1 MDIAYFVRVLTA
13 LLLVNTSAAQIDNS
27 YKYLG
32 VSDRLPLP
40 IPLGINQQQQEPSPS
55 PAPLPQIV
63 NTEAS
68 FKPLK
73 LKQPVQVKEDVQV
86 PVIILPKQAA
96 LANQNFMPL
105 SYQMEPAVKS
115 NNNNE
120 QLITMALKKKP
131 KVKESLHTMKG
142 STNPN
147 YRPAKFQRK
156 SGNQGSETEE
166 HPLLTKRKAL
176 LLNRNMA
183 AVPEAKELSDIKP
196 QTESETI
203 KSLKSIKSLRT
214 HNFEPTSPL
223 ETYKTK
229 LRKNTLAM
237 LNMKNKQDNGQINT
251 SKATQQPELVRDQD
265 QIATPISV
273 PEQSLQD
280 VKLDTASSKN
290 TLAMLNMKNK
300 RYNGQTAVLAG
311 KDDPKVG
318 AVSKKDDDE
327 DEEYYYYDEDD
338 DEEDDEEGSYFKMD
352 NEDDGDDG
360 DDDEEEKDDKVQVL
374 KLDMQPIQV
383 NKIFDDFLQSGPPNV
398 HVQRINTIKSEKS
411 GTNSAPQ
418 VVPIEQVGVPLGFFG
433 LGDANKM
440 AADAAKVAAEAAIK
454 YILGKVK
461 TPESTEEIIETELSL
476 AKACIGPSDQER
488 GMTNLK
494 LQKKISKLDQYQEL
508 DEQKGRTFIKE
519 LTNWRN
525 PNNYMLRKLS
535 YVNKPEDARQERLRL
550 DNFERASINERN
562 QMNKNRGNEPRS
574 HNLNRKLNQQS
585 WADKPLQ
592 RPFYDDTMARLSYK
606 SNDRHRE
613 KYEEKNQ
620 MKRINELMFST
631 GLI

>member
-55 PAPLPQIV
+55 PAPQPQIV

-229 LRKNTLAM
+229 LRKKHIGNV
-237 LNMKNKQDNGQINT
+237 KH
-251 SKATQQPELVRDQD
+251 E
-265 QIATPISV
+265 
-273 PEQSLQD
+273 EQTRQW
-280 VKLDTASSKN
+280 
-290 TLAMLNMKNK
+290 
-300 RYNGQTAVLAG
+300 
-311 KDDPKVG
+311 
-318 AVSKKDDDE
+318 
-327 DEEYYYYDEDD
+327 
-338 DEEDDEEGSYFKMD
+338 
-352 NEDDGDDG
+352 
-360 DDDEEEKDDKVQVL
+360 
-374 KLDMQPIQV
+374 
-383 NKIFDDFLQSGPPNV
+383 PN
-398 HVQRINTIKSEKS
+398 
-411 GTNSAPQ
+411 
-418 VVPIEQVGVPLGFFG
+418 
-433 LGDANKM
+433 
-440 AADAAKVAAEAAIK
+440 
-454 YILGKVK
+454 
-461 TPESTEEIIETELSL
+461 
-476 AKACIGPSDQER
+476 
-488 GMTNLK
+488 
-494 LQKKISKLDQYQEL
+494 
-508 DEQKGRTFIKE
+508 
-519 LTNWRN
+519 
-525 PNNYMLRKLS
+525 
-535 YVNKPEDARQERLRL
+535 
-550 DNFERASINERN
+550 
-562 QMNKNRGNEPRS
+562 
-574 HNLNRKLNQQS
+574 
-585 WADKPLQ
+585 
-592 RPFYDDTMARLSYK
+592 
-606 SNDRHRE
+606 
-613 KYEEKNQ
+613 
-620 MKRINELMFST
+620 
-631 GLI
+631 